1 MRWGV
6 VLWGLVALLVVV
18 ALLLA
23 GRPPQI
29 PTTYSAGPGGMEG
42 LYELLQR
49 RGIPVA
55 RRTTPTLPRDGALVA
70 AGSGVTDFS
79 LGDADVL
86 RAWVGGGGT
95 LVILGGNAA
104 LGAAFQVQGVNVP
117 VAGAATPLVA
127 LPGLRGAGSLVLPGA
142 VGLVP
147 LAGFGQ
153 KPVTLYV
160 TDGAVPVIVQLR
172 VGRGVV
178 DWVGSSQIWTNHTLA
193 LAPGNLALATQMLG
207 SAPRVTFDEYWFG
220 AGRAQPPTVPP
231 LARAPLPLPRNA
243 SEGLLGLGL
252 AVAAALWAVGWR
264 RHPPRPQL
272 EPAPSAGEPVRAY
285 AELLFRVQDR
295 GRGRK
300 GGANV
305 G

>member
-1 MRWGV
+1 M
-6 VLWGLVALLVVV
+6 VLWGLVALLIVV

-23 GRPPQI
+23 GRPPQL

-55 RRTTPTLPRDGALVA
+55 RRTTPVMPRAGVLVA
-70 AGSGVTDFS
+70 AGRGVASFG
-79 LGDADVL
+79 LGDADIL
-86 RAWVGGGGT
+86 RAWVAGGGT

-104 LGAAFQVQGVNVP
+104 LGAAFQVQAVNVP
-117 VAGAATPLVA
+117 VAVAATPLVA

-142 VGLVP
+142 FGLVP
-147 LAGFGQ
+147 LSGFGQ
-153 KPVTLYV
+153 QPVTLYV
-160 TDGAVPVIVQLR
+160 TDGAVPVIAQLR

-193 LAPGNLALATQMLG
+193 LASGNLALATQVLG

-231 LARAPLPLPRNA
+231 LVRARAPLPLPRNA
-243 SEGLLGLGL
+243 PEGLLGLAL
-252 AVAAALWAVGWR
+252 AAAAAVWAVGWR
-264 RHPPRPQL
+264 RHPPRPPL

-285 AELLFRVQDR
+285 AELLFRVQGR